1 MVPIMKIPIPCKLG
15 EYGNCNGK
23 ILPLKG
29 VSWFKLSQR
38 LEYVYFFEMG
48 SKWKSA
54 DFYMSYQTEQPFFIE
69 IPDALLENDFLKN
82 KDYPLKGT
90 GYADGIYFIGGQLYI
105 DFIVTD
111 NYFAHIRV
119 QCNNK
124 GKYIPGGNMI
134 FPPSYDTEEKRE
146 KFVLKSAEYT
156 FSYS

>member
-1 MVPIMKIPIPCKLG
+1 M
-15 EYGNCNGK
+15 
-23 ILPLKG
+23 
-29 VSWFKLSQR
+29 S
-38 LEYVYFFEMG
+38 

-54 DFYMSYQTEQPFFIE
+54 DFYTSYQTEQPFFIE